1 VALLQA
7 HFKEWTRE
15 VQLKR
20 CPPNQI
26 STEPGSCGD
35 IDFYLAEVKFSD
47 LEQEEEKAF
56 FMRLPTSFKLKP
68 EEVDKLRAVSR
79 RLLSQSEDFQRL
91 LRDLEK

>member
-1 VALLQA
+1 M
-7 HFKEWTRE
+7 
-15 VQLKR
+15 KR

-26 STEPGSCGD
+26 STEPGACGD

-47 LEQEEEKAF
+47 LEKEDEKAY
-56 FMRLPTSFKLKP
+56 FMRLPTSFRLQP